1 MSNMTKTFGR
11 TIIAA
16 LAFALAL
23 ATSARAQA
31 PDFDAVAWQALDCGI
46 GDPAGDETPAPVDF
60 VGDAA
65 HLSAYYAYDTSF
77 VYFRY
82 RVNADPSGSGGFA
95 SYAWTALMQVPSGDP
110 FQYQYELALNGKS
123 DTVEVWANTHA
134 SDIDFSPL
142 FNDPAEVQLFTQ
154 AAMTLPLARHTVA
167 NDGSSFGGNA
177 DYFVDFAVP
186 VSALVAK
193 GVIASASDLESV
205 LFFPA
210 TSANAN
216 NYNKGYLKCPFSPGA
231 TIAIDKS
238 VAPTVVPAGSAT
250 PVSYTIAV
258 KNTGVALA
266 RGVVIQ
272 DPSLPGYFGTPTV
285 GVSADDAS
293 VTWTVV
299 STHPLEVRV
308 PNLPAGTTVTVTLS
322 ATASPTCGD
331 PTYVNV
337 ATAFATNA
345 PSVQDDATLTVNLA
359 PAGCAA
365 CTSDADCDDS
375 NACTADACV
384 AGSCTATADPSCTPC
399 IADADCKD
407 DGNPCTTETC
417 NAGVCASV
425 VDPSCTPCGTD
436 ADCDD
441 HDACTTDAC
450 TNGVCT
456 ATAIP
461 SCTPCVADADCPDD
475 GDACTT
481 EVCSAGACAEITDPS
496 CGQSCTT
503 DADCDDHDACTT
515 DACTNGTCSSTPIP
529 GCTNPN
535 PPVEDCQNGIDDD
548 GDGLIDC
555 HDPDCADKPYCA
567 GIEVCGD
574 CIDNDGDG
582 LTDYDDP
589 DCCSSP
595 ETLDV
600 KRLMLSPAP
609 KNPNAKNLSLKVRNT
624 GLDPHALNPMA
635 ADTTIQISDPN
646 GMILCQH
653 IPAAAWAH
661 RNPRSFTFKDK
672 TATLANGIKRARFRM
687 KRNGAVPFRAVGKK
701 VELGAMSGRDVTVTV
716 GVGGQCSR
724 TMAQLRTKGTRF
736 LLP

>member
-1 MSNMTKTFGR
+1 MSKTMNTFER
-11 TIIAA
+11 ITIAA
-16 LAFALAL
+16 LALVLAL
-23 ATSARAQA
+23 TTAARAQA
-31 PDFDAVAWQALDCGI
+31 PDFDAAAWKPLDCGV
-46 GDPAGDETPAPVDF
+46 GDPAGDETPGAVDL
-60 VGDAA
+60 VGDAG
-65 HLSAYYAYDTSF
+65 HLSAFYAYDASF

-110 FQYQYELALNGKS
+110 FQYQYELSLNGKS
-123 DTVEVWANTHA
+123 NTVEVWANTHA
-134 SDIDFSPL
+134 EDIDFSPL
-142 FNDPAEVQLFTQ
+142 FNDPAEVQLFSL
-154 AAMTLPLARHTVA
+154 AAVTLPLARHVVA
-167 NDGSSFGGNA
+167 SDGSSFGGNP

-193 GVIASASDLESV
+193 GVIATASDLDAV

-210 TSANAN
+210 TSTNPN
-216 NYNKGYLKCPFSPGA
+216 NYNKGYLACPFSPGA
-231 TIAIDKS
+231 TLAIDKS
-238 VAPTVVPAGSAT
+238 VSPTVVPAGGVT
-250 PVSYTIAV
+250 PVTYTIAV
-258 KNTGVALA
+258 QNAGVALA
-266 RGVVIQ
+266 RGVVID
-272 DPSLPGYFGTPTV
+272 DPSLPAYFGTPTV

-293 VTWTVV
+293 VTWTIV

-308 PNLPAGTTVTVTLS
+308 PNLPAGKTVTVTLS

-365 CTSDADCDDS
+365 CTSDADCNDS
-375 NACTADACV
+375 NACTTDACV
-384 AGSCTATADPSCTPC
+384 AGACTSTADPSCTPC

-407 DGNPCTTETC
+407 DGNPCTTEAC

-425 VDPSCTPCGTD
+425 ADPTCTPCGTD

-441 HDACTTDAC
+441 HDACTADAC
-450 TNGVCT
+450 SNGVCT
-456 ATAIP
+456 ATAVP

-481 EVCSAGACAEITDPS
+481 EVCSAGACAEIVNPS
-496 CGQSCTT
+496 CGQPCTT

-515 DACTNGTCSSTPIP
+515 DACSNGTCTATPIP
-529 GCTNPN
+529 GCTSN

-595 ETLDV
+595 ENLDV
-600 KRLMLSPAP
+600 KRMMLSPAP
-609 KNPNAKNLSLKVRNT
+609 KNPNAKQLNLKVRDT

-653 IPAAAWAH
+653 IPATAWQH
-661 RNPRSFTFKDK
+661 RNSRSFTFKDK
-672 TATLANGIKRARFRM
+672 TAKIAGGIKHARFRM
-687 KRNGAVPFRAVGKK
+687 KHNGAVPFRAVGKQ
-701 VELGAMSGRDVTVTV
+701 VALAPTTGHDVMVTV

-724 TMAQLRTKGTRF
+724 TMAQFRAKGTRL